1 MPGLDTDLLLS
12 AIGLGLIAYG
22 LYVRF
27 GSWKDWYW
35 KTRGGMYGYIPLG
48 LMLLF
53 EANYI
58 QFIPNAPRYI
68 SIVVLVLLALV
79 VLYLTIK
86 QPYWI
91 KPNWVRW
98 LENQPKRIQQA
109 MQEDAQLDKNWSR
122 HTNSAEAVELWAK
135 ELKKGI
141 KTKN

>member
-1 MPGLDTDLLLS
+1 MPGLDADLLLS
-12 AIGLGLIAYG
+12 ALGLGFIAYG
-22 LYVRF
+22 LYVHF

-53 EANYI
+53 EANYKRL
-58 QFIPNAPRYI
+58 IPNAPRYI

-86 QPYWI
+86 QPNWI

-98 LENQPKRIQQA
+98 LENQPKRIRQA
-109 MQEDAQLDKNWSR
+109 MQEDAQLDKDWAR
-122 HTNSAEAVELWAK
+122 HVTDPEAVALWAK
-135 ELKKGI
+135 ELSKGI
-141 KTKN
+141 KTKH